1 MTDKLP
7 CPFCGKPLQ
16 SIHRS
21 EKEYWC
27 ENKDCL
33 NTSWM
38 FGSPKLWHELD
49 RTRKALDVAVE
60 RLKNIVL
67 DVEVLATPEYLA
79 DRAKETLEQINEI
92 KGGKD
97 E

>member
-1 MTDKLP
+1 MSDFKYP
-7 CPFCGKPLQ
+7 NEVYGV
-16 SIHRS
+16 IS
-21 EKEYWC
+21 EFDDEEQLAMALIVARK
-27 ENKDCL
+27 
-33 NTSWM
+33 
-38 FGSPKLWHELD
+38 ELD

-79 DRAKETLEQINEI
+79 DRAKETLNQINEI